1 MKSDLPMKL
10 YLAEQFNLR
19 IERELKDDIR
29 YLSGCGVDVSE
40 LVRPLLRDL
49 VKRAKK
55 QVEEKA
61 S

>member
-1 MKSDLPMKL
+1 MKL

-29 YLSGCGVDVSE
+29 YLCGAGVDVSE
-40 LVRPLLRDL
+40 LVRPLLRDA

-55 QVEEKA
+55 QMEDKA